1 MNKLKENIL
10 PALLHVLYNLFVYY
24 LFVLPFHLWVNAV
37 NRLAEQ
43 KDSGSLS
50 LVNIK
55 SAWPFLSFMKVFL
68 LEFLFDGMIM
78 LCYVIG
84 PLFGLYM
91 LFTATNGGGMSG
103 FFTALVGCYY
113 YVVIITIIRDVFTL
127 LILPFR
133 KFLSWAR
140 KPAQYMDLEI
150 KNK

>member
-1 MNKLKENIL
+1 MNKLKENVL

-43 KDSGSLS
+43 KKSGSLS
-50 LVNIK
+50 LVSIK
-55 SAWPFLSFMKVFL
+55 SAWPFLSFMKAFL

-84 PLFGLYM
+84 PLAGLVM
-91 LFTATNGGGMSG
+91 MFTAAGFGGFLG
-103 FFTALVGCYY
+103 ALVGSYY
-113 YVVIITIIRDVFTL
+113 TVVGISIIRDVFAL
-127 LILPFR
+127 LILPFK
-133 KFLSWAR
+133 KFISWAS

>member
-84 PLFGLYM
+84 PLVGLFI
-91 LFTATNGGGMSG
+91 LFAGGDVVG
-103 FFTALVGCYY
+103 FLMALVGCYY
-113 YVVIITIIRDVFTL
+113 YVVTITIIRDVFTL